1 MRTGKLILIGCFAL
15 LGVAFISCSKTDV
28 FDSNAEYEKQK
39 SVYTSNFVKKYGDI
53 DPNQSWDFCTM
64 ATSYSLE
71 SSNRALTRDGSVNA
85 NATEGEMLIEKAT
98 IEWMSQNMKAGTNN
112 VKKGKPFFLQ
122 VPQNSFTIV
131 PIFQGT
137 ASYYWQLWMHVDG
150 INDDKLIWSKGDIK
164 YITSQGST
172 DWKSP
177 GTGNTGM
184 NDAYQIK
191 SPTYTFENLPLNA
204 NMYFYLKVWNSY
216 SDYKKNVLNPR
227 KLSSLGQMML
237 ALIDCPRPAN
247 VPEGNMVSIIG
258 CEDAVNGDYDYEDLV
273 FMMYGNPAPPIQHVD
288 EVIEGKTKRYMMED
302 LGTTDDFDF
311 NDIVVDVTSSR
322 VKKKVFYDIDANGSW
337 TLNHEEVVETLPDEA
352 IVRAAGGTLDFT
364 LTIGTTKWTKRNK
377 FPNYQ
382 EMLNTGKN
390 GSISYGAELDKFSV
404 EGYSASS
411 NNLTVTVAGR
421 DKDVSESEGVGEKT
435 IGFPKMGEAPM
446 IIAVDA
452 TTNWMT
458 ERDGAP
464 KNWFKTET
472 EE

>member
-28 FDSNAEYEKQK
+28 FDSNAEYEQQK
-39 SVYTSNFVKKYGDI
+39 STYTSNFVKKYGDI

-122 VPQNSFTIV
+122 VPYNSFTIV

-137 ASYYWQLWMHVDG
+137 ASFYWQLWMHVDG
-150 INDDKLIWSKGDIK
+150 IQDDKLIWSKGDIK

-172 DWKSP
+172 DWKTP
-177 GTGNTGM
+177 GTGQAGM

-191 SPTYTFENLPLNA
+191 APTYTFANLPVEA
-204 NMYFYLKVWNSY
+204 NMYFYLLVWDNYDKFKSNS
-216 SDYKKNVLNPR
+216 KNPK
-227 KLSSLGQMML
+227 KLSSLGKMML
-237 ALIDCPRPAN
+237 ALIDCPRPVN

-258 CEDAVNGDYDYEDLV
+258 CEDNENGDYDYEDLV

-288 EVIEGKTKRYMMED
+288 EVIEGNTKRYMMED
-302 LGTTDDFDF
+302 LGATDDFDF
-311 NDIVVDVTSSR
+311 NDIVVDVTTNR
-322 VKKKVFYDIDANGSW
+322 VKKQYFYDIKADGSW
-337 TLNHEEVVETLPDEA
+337 DLKEVKTIANLPDEA

-364 LTIGTTKWTKRNK
+364 LTIGNTSWTKSEK

-382 EMLNTGKN
+382 EMLNTGRN
-390 GSISYGAELDKFSV
+390 GSISFGKELDKFDV
-404 EGYSASS
+404 EGYNASA
-411 NNLTVTVAGR
+411 NNISVKVAGR
-421 DKDVSESEGVGEKT
+421 DKGVNEGVGEKT
-435 IGFPKMGEAPM
+435 IGFPKKGEAPM

-458 ERDGAP
+458 ERTGAP
-464 KNWFKTET
+464 DEWFKTET
-472 EE
+472 GE